1 MSKPNKRARVKA
13 AKGGEKRE
21 KRETE
26 NVGMGVNTKRSYPVM
41 VTVPGMLLFILSILA
56 IEYSPD
62 NGDAERTVV
71 GVTQLIVKDGI
82 SLFLRSPLETLVF
95 AVRSIHAYVTI
106 ENLVIAAFLLNV
118 GMGIVANSV
127 EK

>member
-13 AKGGEKRE
+13 AKGGKKRE
-21 KRETE
+21 KRENE
-26 NVGMGVNTKRSYPVM
+26 NVGMVVNTKRSYTVM
-41 VTVPGMLLFILSILA
+41 VTVSMLLFILSILA
-56 IEYSPD
+56 IGYSPD

-95 AVRSIHAYVTI
+95 AVRSTHAYVTI

-118 GMGIVANSV
+118 GMGIVANTV

>member
-13 AKGGEKRE
+13 AKGGKKRE
-21 KRETE
+21 KRENE
-26 NVGMGVNTKRSYPVM
+26 NVGMVVNTKRSYTVM
-41 VTVPGMLLFILSILA
+41 VTVSMLLFILSILA
-56 IEYSPD
+56 IGYSPD

-71 GVTQLIVKDGI
+71 GVTQQIVKDGI

-95 AVRSIHAYVTI
+95 AVRSTHAYVTI

-118 GMGIVANSV
+118 GMGIVANTV
-127 EK
+127 EI